1 MNWGESSALLRQPW
15 NCYKNVWL
23 SSSSSSW
30 SSSQTDRCDRGDRG
44 SRDCYS
50 PPRHRLLRLLPLVG
64 HHQQLLLLYC
74 FKLSILKLWFD
85 DGGGLRV
92 TINQLERRCPLNR
105 RKQEVGKVVGGQLG
119 PVYRLD
125 KDLKIDFFKI
135 RSLVLRVSLNHM
147 VFRLQGQ
154 PIHSGGTHTCR

>member
-1 MNWGESSALLRQPW
+1 MVVAYLR
-15 NCYKNVWL
+15 
-23 SSSSSSW
+23 
-30 SSSQTDRCDRGDRG
+30 
-44 SRDCYS
+44 
-50 PPRHRLLRLLPLVG
+50 
-64 HHQQLLLLYC
+64 
-74 FKLSILKLWFD
+74 I
-85 DGGGLRV
+85 

-125 KDLKIDFFKI
+125 RDLKIVLLKI